1 MSVRRLGLEDPEA
14 LKSSKAAEVEPE
26 LDLLVKTPGA

>member
-14 LKSSKAAEVEPE
+14 LGAATSAQAE
-26 LDLLVKTPGA
+26 LLLKTSGV